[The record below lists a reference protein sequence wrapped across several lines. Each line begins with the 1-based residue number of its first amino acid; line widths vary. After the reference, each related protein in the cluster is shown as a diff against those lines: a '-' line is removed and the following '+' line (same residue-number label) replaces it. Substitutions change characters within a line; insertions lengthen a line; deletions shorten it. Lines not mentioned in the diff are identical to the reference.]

1 LIDRSLDGFPQ
12 TIIDELSVVLS
23 QVPLSMHERLLE
35 LTEELVAL
43 SYPAATEFLK
53 SYPFVTDRA
62 GPIGLEYWFRE
73 GIELLQKSEQG
84 GIEYFRIGTGK
95 STRLLE
101 ELSPGVALATTK
113 KVLETYCLAL
123 AARKTPILAIEEFIV
138 SGTGQSSPA
147 KLLTQGSA
155 VFLPEFVD
163 KYSDKTRNFAWYKV
177 MATHQIGHVEFG
189 SYEFRI
195 DDSTT
200 VLCRDLGLPL
210 NQKENDHTE
219 TDLVRFLRFFNDRRL
234 ATDIFTIVEDSR
246 VDFLIKQRY
255 RGISRDF
262 GSIQAEA
269 LSVRPPITSHSLREV
284 LLEIL
289 VRLSLEPFGRWLVP
303 VILRATLQLAATI
316 MSRVLSPEASVE
328 SSVVATILLYQLASG
343 VPADRSRVDSWEV
356 LELDGRHDESSIPSL
371 TDVGNIFKDLSWN
384 AVDTSTHFS
393 PAKVEYRG
401 IFRLEPTRKAYELD
415 TMSEDSAETSH
426 PSPSQQTGQR
436 ASMEPTETDEE
447 PEIGTLAADRDLQ
460 EETPVFGM
468 GRVNEPDTAPTETQ
482 SEQES
487 SDNRDEGALEADG
500 PLSYLYDEWDFRASD
515 YRLRWCRVRE
525 IPLEEGTPEFYEATL
540 DEYAQLLAQIRGRF
554 EQLNPRSPRKVKRLH
569 DGEDIDFD
577 ALLDFVI
584 GRKAGQSSE
593 AKIYW
598 RRNKT
603 ERDVSVVFLLD
614 MSSSTIEYINRLQR
628 DSNNPIFAR
637 DYRDYFEWLHSDHK
651 GRVLR
656 PKEFKRII
664 DLEKESTVL
673 LIRALEA
680 IGDSYGIYG
689 FSGHGRENVAFYVIK
704 DLEEDFSDR
713 VKNRIDSIVPQQG
726 TRMGPAIRHATWK
739 LERQESRGKFLFLI
753 SDGRPEDH
761 SYGREGLEKDYA
773 INDTKMALLE
783 ARRKGIT
790 SLCLTFDREGH
801 DYLRTIC
808 SDMQYE
814 VLADIESLPASLPTL
829 YGWLTT

>member
-1 LIDRSLDGFPQ
+1 MIDRSLDGFPPI
-12 TIIDELSVVLS
+12 IIDELQAVMPL
-23 QVPLSMHERLLE
+23 VPPAMHERLLE
-35 LTEELVAL
+35 LAEEVVTL
-43 SYPAATEFLK
+43 SWPAATEFLK
-53 SYPFVTDRA
+53 SYSFVIGRVNPT
-62 GPIGLEYWFRE
+62 GLESWFRE

-101 ELSPGVALATTK
+101 KLSPGVELVATK
-113 KVLETYCLAL
+113 QVLETYCLAL
-123 AARKTPILAIEEFIV
+123 AGRKTPIVPIEEFIV
-138 SGTGQSSPA
+138 SGTGRSSSAEP
-147 KLLTQGSA
+147 LTHGGA
-155 VFLPEFVD
+155 VFLPEFVN
-163 KYSDKTRNFAWYKV
+163 KYPAKPQNFAWYKV
-177 MATHQIGHVEFG
+177 MATHQTGHIEFG

-200 VLCRDLGLPL
+200 DLCRSLGLSADPD
-210 NQKENDHTE
+210 ESDDAE
-219 TDLVRFLRFFNDRRL
+219 TDLVRFLGLFSDRKL
-234 ATDIFTIVEDSR
+234 AADIFTIVEDSR
-246 VDFLIKQRY
+246 VDFLIKQQY
-255 RGISRDF
+255 RGIRHDY
-262 GSIQAEA
+262 GSIQADA
-269 LSVRPPITSHSLREV
+269 LSMRPPITSHSLREA

-289 VRLSLEPFGRWLVP
+289 VRLSLESTGRWLAP
-303 VILRATLQLAATI
+303 AILRAPLHLAGTI
-316 MSRVLSPEASVE
+316 MSGVLSPEASITDSTE
-328 SSVVATILLYQLASG
+328 ATILLYRLLSRIPG
-343 VPADRSRVDSWEV
+343 DRSRVDSWEV
-356 LELDGRHDESSIPSL
+356 IQPDGNREKSSIPSL
-371 TDVGNIFKDLSWN
+371 NDIDSVLKDLSWN

-401 IFRLEPTRKAYELD
+401 IFRLEPARKTDEPGPV
-415 TMSEDSAETSH
+415 SEGSTETDR
-426 PSPSQQTGQR
+426 PSPSRQTAQR
-436 ASMEPTETDEE
+436 ASIEPADTDEE
-447 PEIGTLAADRDLQ
+447 MEVGALAADREYL

-468 GRVNEPDTAPTETQ
+468 GRVNEPDTAPAEAQ
-482 SEQES
+482 SEQENDDS
-487 SDNRDEGALEADG
+487 SDEGALEADG
-500 PLSYLYDEWDFRASD
+500 TLSYLYDEWDFRASD

-525 IPLEEGTPEFYEATL
+525 IPLAEGTPEFYEATL

-554 EQLNPRSPRKVKRLH
+554 EQLNPRSPRKIKRLN

-577 ALLDFVI
+577 ALIDFVI

-603 ERDVSVVFLLD
+603 ERDVSVAFLID

-628 DSNNPIFAR
+628 DSMNPVFAS
-637 DYRDYFEWLHSDHK
+637 DYRDYAQWLQAGNQGK
-651 GRVLR
+651 LR

-689 FSGHGRENVAFYVIK
+689 FSGHGRENVEFYVVK

-713 VKNRIDSIVPQQG
+713 VKGRIDSIVPQQG

-790 SLCLTFDREGH
+790 SLCLTFDQAGH

-808 SDMQYE
+808 GDMQYE
-814 VLADIESLPASLPTL
+814 VLADIESLPASLPDL
-829 YGWLTT
+829 YGWVTT

>member
-1 LIDRSLDGFPQ
+1 MPQIPPSVHDLVLD
-12 TIIDELSVVLS
+12 
-23 QVPLSMHERLLE
+23 
-35 LTEELVAL
+35 LTEEAVSL
-43 SYPAATEFLK
+43 SCDAAVEFLRTC
-53 SYPFVTDRA
+53 PFVTGRVKPA
-62 GPIGLEYWFRE
+62 GLESWFRE
-73 GIELLQKSEQG
+73 GLELLQKSEQS

-95 STRLLE
+95 SARLLE
-101 ELSPGVALATTK
+101 QLSPGVELTVTRK
-113 KVLETYCLAL
+113 LLETYCLAL
-123 AARKTPILAIEEFIV
+123 AGKKTPILSIEDFI
-138 SGTGQSSPA
+138 TGQ
-147 KLLTQGSA
+147 LTSTETVMRGGA

-163 KYSDKTRNFAWYKV
+163 KYPDKTRNFTWYKI
-177 MATHQIGHVEFG
+177 MATHQIGHIEFG
-189 SYEFRI
+189 SYELQI
-195 DDSTT
+195 GDST
-200 VLCRDLGLPL
+200 VALCRDLGL
-210 NQKENDHTE
+210 QIDQEESDDTE
-219 TDLVRFLRFFNDRRL
+219 TDPVRFLRLFGNRKL
-234 ATDIFTIVEDSR
+234 AEDIFTIIEDSR
-246 VDFLIKQRY
+246 VDSLIKQRY
-255 RGISRDF
+255 RGIGHDF
-262 GSIQAEA
+262 SNIQAEA
-269 LSVRPPITSHSLREV
+269 LGIRPPITSHSLRET

-289 VRLSLEPFGRWLVP
+289 VRLSLESSGKWLVP
-303 VILRATLQLAATI
+303 AILHAPLRLAGTI
-316 MSRVLSPEASVE
+316 MRRIQSPEVNIKDSIE
-328 SSVVATILLYQLASG
+328 ATMLLYYLASRIPG
-343 VPADRSRVDSWEV
+343 DRSRIDSWEV
-356 LELDGRHDESSIPSL
+356 FELDGHDDKSTVTSINDINEIL
-371 TDVGNIFKDLSWN
+371 RDLSWN

-401 IFRLEPTRKAYELD
+401 IFRLEPVNKTGEPEPA
-415 TMSEDSAETSH
+415 SEDKIETGH
-426 PSPSQQTGQR
+426 PSPAQQTMRR
-436 ASMEPTETDEE
+436 APIESAETDEE
-447 PEIGTLAADRDLQ
+447 APEIGALAAARDYL

-468 GRVNEPDTAPTETQ
+468 NRIHDPDYVPDSPQ

-487 SDNRDEGALEADG
+487 DDSSDEGALEVDSA
-500 PLSYLYDEWDFRASD
+500 LSYLYDEWDFRASD

-525 IPLEEGTPEFYEATL
+525 IPLAEGSPEFYEATL
-540 DEYAQLLAQIRGRF
+540 DEYARLLAQIRGRF

-577 ALLDFVI
+577 ALIDFVI

-603 ERDVSVVFLLD
+603 ERDVSVAFLLD
-614 MSSSTIEYINRLQR
+614 MSSSTIEYINRLQN
-628 DSNNPIFAR
+628 DSSNPVFAR
-637 DYRDYFEWLHSDHK
+637 DFRDYFEWLHSDHK
-651 GRVLR
+651 GEILR
-656 PKEFKRII
+656 PKEFKRVI

-689 FSGHGRENVAFYVIK
+689 FSGHGRENVEFYVVK

-761 SYGREGLEKDYA
+761 SYGREGLETDYA

-783 ARRKGIT
+783 ARRKGIS
-790 SLCLTFDREGH
+790 SLCLTFDRAGH

-814 VLADIESLPASLPTL
+814 VLADIESLPTCLPNL
-829 YGWLTT
+829 YSWFTT